1 MLHRFPTGADGQMGR
16 SITTFAASMLL
27 LAGLTMTG
35 TTSAVAQEPSW
46 VEVKCTR
53 YKKAWD
59 EALARTKAKGLGQEF
74 LERHEAFLASGCTSK
89 ADVCPRSEE
98 ELALANM
105 MVVAAMNA
113 GTASTFPPFACPK

>member
-1 MLHRFPTGADGQMGR
+1 MKA
-16 SITTFAASMLL
+16 
-27 LAGLTMTG
+27 LAVLATILIGSA
-35 TTSAVAQEPSW
+35 SAVAQEASW

-53 YKKAWD
+53 YKKAWG
-59 EALARTKAKGLGQEF
+59 EALARTKAKELGREF
-74 LERHEAFLASGCTSK
+74 LDRHEAFLASGCTAR

-113 GTASTFPPFACPK
+113 GTASTFPPFACLRSGTGSSASRTFS